1 MIDND
6 NDVQGDDHD
15 GDNGGTTALAPT
27 LTIVFVAILI
37 AAAFVF
43 RSIKRK
49 KKLKLAE
56 EEAAKKI
63 EEVAKSEEGLNN
75 NNIHKIDKE
84 LDKEIENQSITG
96 DNESKFGS
104 EDNSIRRIEGIE
116 TPPPIYSFL
125 PRSSSLKSTHSLQ
138 EINEPIR
145 SPQMNE
151 PLTPPQKPFVSAKRS
166 SQIGV
171 GPIMPRSS
179 SLNSIRS
186 PSPLAPEPLSVP
198 SPSPSVSPAVRH
210 RD

>member
-49 KKLKLAE
+49 KKLKVAE
-56 EEAAKKI
+56 EEAAKKV
-63 EEVAKSEEGLNN
+63 EEVTKSEEGLNN

-84 LDKEIENQSITG
+84 IENQHIIS

-104 EDNSIRRIEGIE
+104 EDNSIRRIERIE

-138 EINEPIR
+138 EINEPIK

-166 SQIGV
+166 SQVGV

-186 PSPLAPEPLSVP
+186 PSPLTPEPVSIP
-198 SPSPSVSPAVRH
+198 SPPPSVSPAVRH

>member
-56 EEAAKKI
+56 EEAAKKV
-63 EEVAKSEEGLNN
+63 EEVAKSEEGLNTN
-75 NNIHKIDKE
+75 KIHEI
-84 LDKEIENQSITG
+84 DKEIENQCNIG

-125 PRSSSLKSTHSLQ
+125 PRSSSVKSTHSLQ
-138 EINEPIR
+138 EINGPIK
-145 SPQMNE
+145 SPQMTEE

-166 SQIGV
+166 SQVGV

-198 SPSPSVSPAVRH
+198 SPPPSVSPAVRH